1 MVGGRQG
8 ADCVGGG
15 AVEAV
20 VARRW
25 QVCPQQVFAWRREM
39 RRAPTAAPDFVPIV
53 ASAPMAEAVPLPPI
67 EIELAGAVLRIAP
80 GTETALTEVLRAV
93 RASVL

>member
-1 MVGGRQG
+1 MQP
-8 ADCVGGG
+8 G
-15 AVEAV
+15 AVVAV

-25 QVCPQQVFAWRREM
+25 QICPQQVFAWRREM

-53 ASAPMAEAVPLPPI
+53 AAAPMAQEVPLPPI

-80 GTETALTEVLRAV
+80 GTEAALTTVLRAV